1 MDNKKYLDLIVPEH
15 RKPKFLKWLS
25 CILEKINDI
34 EHCAEMICIC
44 FDLDNAKGKQLDILG
59 ELVGTKRELTFQPSK
74 NESSILQDDIY
85 RTVIRAKIG
94 INHWDGTIPSI
105 YALWKN
111 LFPDYKLYI
120 KDNQDMSME
129 AIVMGNLTEL
139 EKELVH
145 NGYIVPRPEGVK
157 QNTATASE
165 IAIPEKSLHIAGAVF
180 RPIAETILP
189 EINDNIDFHTDVVM
203 LANSYNIGYTTL
215 PEIKYEFDFYTNI
228 MVLLKNCS
236 IESTTLPELEY

>member
-25 CILEKINDI
+25 CILEKISDI

-120 KDNQDMSME
+120 KDNQDMSMD

-165 IAIPEKSLHIAGAVF
+165 IAMPEKNLHIAGAVF
-180 RPIAETILP
+180 RPIVETILP

-203 LANSYNIGYTTL
+203 LANSYNIEYTTL

-228 MVLLKNCS
+228 MLLLKNCS